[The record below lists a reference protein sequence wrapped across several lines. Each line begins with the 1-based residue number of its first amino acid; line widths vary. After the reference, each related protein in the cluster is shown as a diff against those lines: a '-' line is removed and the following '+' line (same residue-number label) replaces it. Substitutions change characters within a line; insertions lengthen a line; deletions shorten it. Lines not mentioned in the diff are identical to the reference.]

1 MSDGVGRVAVYVGI
15 DPGLDGAVAV
25 VCAGGGLLDW
35 CDTPTLEVERR
46 GARRREYADAMMAR
60 VLGCVAE
67 RWMVAGVA
75 LEHVHS
81 MPAQGVRSSFTF
93 GVGVGLW
100 RGIIAGLGL
109 PLSLVAPQRWRGAL
123 LDGMGR
129 DKDASRLRALQL
141 WPTSV
146 DVFRRRRD
154 DGRADAALMA
164 EWLRRSGGAVVAGD
178 STPK

>member
-1 MSDGVGRVAVYVGI
+1 MTPGAAVELARTLDRGAGGARPGGGGAAAAAWGPGRAAPGAALPGARQAPPSQDRVGGHGRADMSDGVGRVAVYVGI

-75 LEHVHS
+75 LEDGHS
-81 MPAQGVRSSFTF
+81 MPAQGVR
-93 GVGVGLW
+93 
-100 RGIIAGLGL
+100 R
-109 PLSLVAPQRWRGAL
+109 
-123 LDGMGR
+123 
-129 DKDASRLRALQL
+129 
-141 WPTSV
+141 
-146 DVFRRRRD
+146 
-154 DGRADAALMA
+154 
-164 EWLRRSGGAVVAGD
+164 
-178 STPK
+178 